1 MNLKPDPS
9 DGEGKRPEPPAAKGT
24 TPAPDSG
31 AIPRRSSPVEF
42 DFFAAANDPKQPAAR
57 ERATPAAPTG
67 MRSTV
72 EPETPRTASSSSV
85 PPARPAAA
93 PGVTFIPAPN
103 PAPASVPPAAKPA
116 AATPPPQAA
125 APAAKPAPTPVPS
138 PTPSASRPEPRATP
152 IPESRPMPT
161 PQSMDDFRRNADRQ
175 SQEQKS
181 FGNVLTTITYT
192 ILVAFILVTALAGY
206 GASILFKRVNTQGAS
221 IAEIDKRYE
230 AEVLSLKEDLKRSD
244 AEIHRISDDLARQQ
258 DQISRL
264 RALADKTTND
274 LAAEKAGRAHDEA
287 ALRSQ
292 IEQLG
297 GGNPPRAR

>member
-9 DGEGKRPEPPAAKGT
+9 DGEGKRPETPVSKGT
-24 TPAPDSG
+24 TPAPDSA

-57 ERATPAAPTG
+57 ERATPTAPTG

-72 EPETPRTASSSSV
+72 EPETPRTASSV
-85 PPARPAAA
+85 PPVRPAA
-93 PGVTFIPAPN
+93 TFIPAPKPAPT
-103 PAPASVPPAAKPA
+103 PAPAPAPAATPAAAKPA
-116 AATPPPQAA
+116 ASTP
-125 APAAKPAPTPVPS
+125 T
-138 PTPSASRPEPRATP
+138 PTPSASRPEPRVTP

-192 ILVAFILVTALAGY
+192 LLAAFVLVTALAGY
-206 GASILFKRVNTQGAS
+206 GASTLFKRVNIQGAS

-244 AEIHRISDDLARQQ
+244 AEIHRISDDLTRQQ

-274 LAAEKAGRAHDEA
+274 LAAEKAGRAHDEGV
-287 ALRSQ
+287 LRSQ

-297 GGNPPRAR
+297 GGNLPRTR